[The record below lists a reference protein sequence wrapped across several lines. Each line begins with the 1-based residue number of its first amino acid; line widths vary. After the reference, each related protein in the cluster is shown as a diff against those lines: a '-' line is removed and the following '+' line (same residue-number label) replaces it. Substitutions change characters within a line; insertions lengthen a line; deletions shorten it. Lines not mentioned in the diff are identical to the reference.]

1 MEIYVVD
8 LVRDFN
14 THKVIGADIYL
25 GSTRKRVSIKELAV
39 LLSTKQ
45 YKLSNAVF
53 TKDGVLR
60 GKPGVSLPSVVLNT
74 APNTIEQRDIA
85 QAKKIKTVNK
95 LTVYHGSKEKVL
107 VPQFGIG
114 KKNND
119 YGQGFYTT
127 PNKELAK
134 EWAYAGYTSGAVG
147 YVHTFKDIDI
157 SGLNVLDF
165 TEMDSMHWLAELL
178 AYRKVNGTS
187 GITAEVLG
195 SRIQAVLDNFK
206 INTKNVDIMVG
217 YRADDSY
224 FTVAEAFVLG
234 TLYKEAME
242 LAFRRGDLG
251 LQVFFKSSRAFER
264 LRQSQHSI
272 ELVDKKYKAR
282 FDRRDDDARLN
293 AGILRNLNTQVRTK
307 ENIVKVFRNYGLE
320 ID

>member
-25 GSTRKRVSIKELAV
+25 GSTRKRVSIKELAL

-45 YKLSNAVF
+45 YKLNNAVF

-119 YGQGFYTT
+119 YSQGFYTT
-127 PNKELAK
+127 PNKELAR
-134 EWAYAGYTSGAVG
+134 EWAYAGYTNYIGDTG
-147 YVHTFKDIDI
+147 YIHTYQNI
-157 SGLNVLDF
+157 SLNGLYVLDF

-178 AYRKVNGTS
+178 TYRQINITNGISEAVASKRVNY
-187 GITAEVLG
+187 IVK
-195 SRIQAVLDNFK
+195 NFK
-206 INTKNVDIMVG
+206 IDTTNADIIIG

-224 FTVAEAFVLG
+224 FLVAQAFVTG
-234 TLYKEAME
+234 FISKETM
-242 LAFRRGDLG
+242 
-251 LQVFFKSSRAFER
+251 
-264 LRQSQHSI
+264 
-272 ELVDKKYKAR
+272 
-282 FDRRDDDARLN
+282 
-293 AGILRNLNTQVRTK
+293 GIL
-307 ENIVKVFRNYGLE
+307 
-320 ID
+320 

>member
-8 LVRDFN
+8 LVREFKS
-14 THKVIGADIYL
+14 HKVIGADIYL
-25 GSTRKRVSIKELAV
+25 GSTRKRVSIKELAL

-53 TKDGVLR
+53 TKDGILR
-60 GKPGVSLPSVVLNT
+60 GKPGVSLPNVVLNT
-74 APNTIEQRDIA
+74 APKTIEQRDIA

-157 SGLNVLDF
+157 SGLDF

-206 INTKNVDIMVG
+206 INTKNVDIMIG

-251 LQVFFKSSRAFER
+251 LQVFFKSKEAFKVLNRADHLVEVVPVKYRQRFEN
-264 LRQSQHSI
+264 
-272 ELVDKKYKAR
+272 
-282 FDRRDDDARLN
+282 RDNAARLN
-293 AGILRNLNTQVRTK
+293 MKTLNNIEKGIKNGHFITDFVR
-307 ENIVKVFRNYGLE
+307 
-320 ID
+320 

>member
-8 LVRDFN
+8 LVREFKS
-14 THKVIGADIYL
+14 HKVIGADIYL
-25 GSTRKRVSIKELAV
+25 GSTRKRVSIKELAL

-134 EWAYAGYTSGAVG
+134 EWAYAGYTNYIGDTG
-147 YVHTFKDIDI
+147 YLHTYQDI
-157 SGLNVLDF
+157 SLNGLYILDF
-165 TEMDSMHWLAELL
+165 TEMDLMHWLAELL
-178 AYRKVNGTS
+178 TYRQINITNGISEAVASKRVNY
-187 GITAEVLG
+187 IVK
-195 SRIQAVLDNFK
+195 NFK
-206 INTKNVDIMVG
+206 IDTTNADIIIG

-224 FTVAEAFVLG
+224 FLVAQAFVTG
-234 TLYKEAME
+234 FISKETME
-242 LAFRRGDLG
+242 IAFRRGDLG
-251 LQVFFKSSRAFER
+251 LQVFFKSEDAFTVLNRADHLVEVVPVKYRQRFEN
-264 LRQSQHSI
+264 
-272 ELVDKKYKAR
+272 
-282 FDRRDDDARLN
+282 RDNAARLN
-293 AGILRNLNTQVRTK
+293 MKTLNNIEKGIKNGHFITDFVR
-307 ENIVKVFRNYGLE
+307 
-320 ID
+320 

>member
-1 MEIYVVD
+1 M
-8 LVRDFN
+8 
-14 THKVIGADIYL
+14 
-25 GSTRKRVSIKELAV
+25 
-39 LLSTKQ
+39 
-45 YKLSNAVF
+45 
-53 TKDGVLR
+53 
-60 GKPGVSLPSVVLNT
+60 
-74 APNTIEQRDIA
+74 
-85 QAKKIKTVNK
+85 
-95 LTVYHGSKEKVL
+95 
-107 VPQFGIG
+107 
-114 KKNND
+114 
-119 YGQGFYTT
+119 
-127 PNKELAK
+127 
-134 EWAYAGYTSGAVG
+134 
-147 YVHTFKDIDI
+147 HTFKDIDI

-165 TEMDSMHWLAELL
+165 TEMDSIQWLAELL

-206 INTKNVDIMVG
+206 INTKNVDIIIG

-293 AGILRNLNTQVRTK
+293 AGMLRNLNTQVRTK